1 VPTRCRHG
9 RRKRGIAKLTKRT
22 IDALKPQAK
31 AYVAYDRELHGFGV
45 RVMPSGHKSFI
56 VEYRPHGG
64 GRGNA
69 TRRLTLGAL
78 GALTPDQARRAAQEA
93 LARVR
98 LGNDPQ
104 AEKAR
109 QRVSLTVGGLIDAFL
124 EGHASSKLKAK
135 TAGHYR
141 IALERL
147 RAAHGSLKA
156 HALTRSH
163 LAALH
168 LSQAGTPFAANRFLA
183 SVSKCFSWGLRRGL
197 LPEGHVNPARGLER
211 YREHR
216 RERFLTS
223 EELSRLGDALR
234 EGETEGLPYWVDE
247 SRPMAKHAP
256 KPENRRT
263 MLDPFAVAAIR
274 LLTLTGA
281 RLREIL
287 HAKWEHVD
295 FERGILFLPDSKTGR
310 KPVYL
315 SAATLAILAGL
326 PRLEGNPHIIAGMK
340 DGAPRADLKKPWAAV
355 TKAAKLE
362 GVRIHDLRHSF
373 ASFGAGASLGLPIIG
388 KLLGHTQAATTHRY
402 AHLDADPMRRAA
414 ETIGATIAA
423 AMGGAYSNV
432 VPMAKSR

>member
-1 VPTRCRHG
+1 M
-9 RRKRGIAKLTKRT
+9 AKLTKRT
-22 IDALKPQAK
+22 VDALKPQAK
-31 AYVAYDRELHGFGV
+31 AYVAYDSELHGFGV

-56 VEYRPHGG
+56 IEYRPHGG
-64 GRGNA
+64 GRGVA

-78 GALTPDQARRAAQEA
+78 GALTPDQARRAAQET
-93 LARVR
+93 LAGVR

-104 AEKAR
+104 AEKIR
-109 QRVSLTVGGLIDAFL
+109 QRASLIVGGLIDAFL
-124 EGHASSKLKAK
+124 EGHARSKLKAK
-135 TAGHYR
+135 TVGHYR

-147 RAAHGSLKA
+147 RGAHGSLKA

-168 LSQAGTPFAANRFLA
+168 ISQADTPFAANRSLA
-183 SVSKCFSWGLRRGL
+183 TISKCFSWGAQYGL
-197 LPEGHVNPARGLER
+197 LPEGHNNPAKGIWR
-211 YREHR
+211 YREHG

-234 EGETEGLPYWVDE
+234 EGETVGLPYKVDE
-247 SRPMAKHAP
+247 TKPKAKHAP
-256 KPENRRT
+256 KANNRRT
-263 MLDPFAVAAIR
+263 VLDPFAIAGIR
-274 LLTLTGA
+274 LLILTGA

-287 HAKWEHVD
+287 DAQWQHVD

-315 SAATLAILAGL
+315 SAAALAILAYL
-326 PRLEGNPHIIAGMK
+326 PRLEGNPHIVAGMK

-355 TKAAKLE
+355 SKAAGLQ

-373 ASFGAGASLGLPIIG
+373 ASVGAGASLGLPIIG
-388 KLLGHTQAATTHRY
+388 KLLGHTQAATTNRY
-402 AHLDADPMRRAA
+402 AHLGDDPLRRAS

-423 AMGGAYSNV
+423 AMDNRATTVTKLVKAG
-432 VPMAKSR
+432 